1 MFDPGELLR
10 ICLLIQ
16 ENLESDLSLMFLAQ
30 TTGLSRFRFHRV
42 FKACVGET
50 LHEYVIRQRMERA
63 AFELRYPLP
72 SSPRRSVKAIA
83 YASGYKSLSSF
94 SHAFFNYS
102 ALSPREFRFRSLNH
116 RVALGAAAG
125 TYIEPATAQ
134 ILCRHARTRLP
145 WSDVARRPRMAAHR
159 FFAAGLSVSIER
171 LAPRRFQVLSAA
183 GASSWAERRDTA
195 GAYGGNIALLV
206 DSLPGL
212 YARLARGR
220 RGRAPGMGRR
230 APPLG
235 CFCVETGD
243 NSESTPMLMRQIPV
257 QFSGGRHLVLE
268 GMISLRKLYRCLL
281 RDFDLWLL
289 ETGECPR
296 VERLLVRFPGGV
308 PAGLDTPAQ
317 LLLYLPL
324 EEVPVLIDGD
334 STRKLRRVLPRG
346 GSSQI

>member
-30 TTGLSRFRFHRV
+30 TAGLSRFRFHRV

-72 SSPRRSVKAIA
+72 SSGRRSVKAIA

-145 WSDVARRPRMAAHR
+145 WPDVIHRPRMAEHR
-159 FFAAGLSVSIER
+159 FVAAGLSVSIER

-183 GASSWAERRDTA
+183 GASNWAERRDTA
-195 GAYGGNIALLV
+195 GAYGGNVALLI

-212 YARLARGR
+212 YARAARGR
-220 RGRAPGMGRR
+220 QGLASGFSRR

-235 CFCVETGD
+235 CFCVETD
-243 NSESTPMLMRQIPV
+243 QDSEVNPALMRQIPV
-257 QFSGGRHLVLE
+257 QFSGGRHLVLG

-296 VERLLVRFPGGV
+296 VERLLVRFPSGV

-317 LLLYLPL
+317 MLLYLPL
-324 EEVPVLIDGD
+324 EEMTAVAVGE
-334 STRKLRRVLPRG
+334 STRKRGRGLPQS